1 MNTALLAEFETA
13 DGLVHAIEEMR
24 QKGLTDLEGYTP
36 YHNHDVEHALGIKRS
51 LISKAMFVVGMSAAA
66 GAYGLQYLLS
76 AVDYPIN
83 VGGRPPHMGSA
94 FVLVT
99 FEMGVLFSA
108 LTAVVGVIA
117 LNGLKLYDPIDNV
130 PGFERASLDRW
141 FLAIGTKNKNVYDHL
156 EELEKELT
164 SIGALKVTRVE
175 PKPAETGG
183 H

>member
-1 MNTALLAEFETA
+1 MSTALLAEFETA

-24 QKGLTDLEGYTP
+24 HKGLTDLDGYTP

-51 LISKAMFVVGMSAAA
+51 LISKAMFVVGMSASA

-94 FVLVT
+94 FVLVS

-108 LTAVVGVIA
+108 LTAVIGVIV
-117 LNGLKLYDPIDNV
+117 LSGLKLFDPVDEV
-130 PGFERASLDRW
+130 PGFERATLDRW
-141 FLAIGTKNKNVYDHL
+141 FLSIGTKNPDVDAHL
-156 EELEKELT
+156 DELEKELT
-164 SIGALKVTRVE
+164 SLGALKVSRPRRLE
-175 PKPAETGG
+175 
-183 H
+183 